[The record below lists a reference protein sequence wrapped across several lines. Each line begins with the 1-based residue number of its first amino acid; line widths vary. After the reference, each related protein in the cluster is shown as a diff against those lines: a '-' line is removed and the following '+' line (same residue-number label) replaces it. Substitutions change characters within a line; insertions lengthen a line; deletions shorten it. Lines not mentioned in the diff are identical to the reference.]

1 MEQQLISIE
10 QQLISIEQ
18 RLNELRAVDN
28 YRSLPQIDHHGKQ
41 IQVGEQ
47 SMLNLSSNDYLGL
60 AEDLDLRRAFLD
72 RLTPERFIPTSS
84 SSRLL
89 TGNFSIYRTLEEQ
102 LAHLFGTEAALVFN
116 SGYHANM
123 GILPAISDSNT
134 LILADKLVH
143 ASLVDGIRLSTAKS
157 IRFRHNDLEQV
168 ARLLDTHHAQFER
181 IILVSESIFSM
192 DGDEAD
198 LPRLVEL
205 KQRYPNVWLYID
217 EAHAVGVRGKRGLG
231 CAEEHGCI
239 QEIDFLVGTFGK
251 ALASVGAYLV
261 CRQPIRDY
269 LINKMRTLIF
279 TTALPPIN
287 IEWTSFVLSQLE
299 QFSDRREHLQR
310 ISRLL
315 HDALARLGGPIVSSS
330 HILPL
335 LAGESREA
343 VRLAGTLQDHGFYV
357 LPVRPPTVPEGTSRL
372 RFSLNANLTEEEIGQ
387 LITVIQGLT

>member
-1 MEQQLISIE
+1 
-10 QQLISIEQ
+10 
-18 RLNELRAVDN
+18 
-28 YRSLPQIDHHGKQ
+28 
-41 IQVGEQ
+41 
-47 SMLNLSSNDYLGL
+47 
-60 AEDLDLRRAFLD
+60 
-72 RLTPERFIPTSS
+72 
-84 SSRLL
+84 
-89 TGNFSIYRTLEEQ
+89 
-102 LAHLFGTEAALVFN
+102 
-116 SGYHANM
+116 
-123 GILPAISDSNT
+123 
-134 LILADKLVH
+134 
-143 ASLVDGIRLSTAKS
+143 
-157 IRFRHNDLEQV
+157 
-168 ARLLDTHHAQFER
+168 
-181 IILVSESIFSM
+181 
-192 DGDEAD
+192 
-198 LPRLVEL
+198 
-205 KQRYPNVWLYID
+205 
-217 EAHAVGVRGKRGLG
+217 
-231 CAEEHGCI
+231 
-239 QEIDFLVGTFGK
+239 
-251 ALASVGAYLV
+251 
-261 CRQPIRDY
+261 DY

>member
-1 MEQQLISIE
+1 ME

-102 LAHLFGTEAALVFN
+102 LAHLFETEAALVFN

-168 ARLLDTHHAQFER
+168 ARLLDTHHAHFER
-181 IILVSESIFSM
+181 IIIVSESVFSM

-198 LPRLVEL
+198 LTRLVEL

-217 EAHAVGVRGKRGLG
+217 EAHAIGVRGKRGLG

-299 QFSDRREHLQR
+299 RFSDRREHLQR